1 MWHRHAGLLEFHCVV
16 STFIWSHLL
25 PLNLFKRLN
34 VSGNETGLSGQITTS
49 KEYHS
54 SPTIEQKKDVY
65 RALFAQ
71 FYRLSGIFAHP
82 VGTGSTSNN
91 SRSWIPF
98 LMGSLRIQSEQGPTS
113 NNFRSW
119 TQVLLASLATNSQL
133 FVDTLVTLHRDC
145 QIWCGA
151 FGGASSWV
159 DRVSQICKY
168 FEQILVLFVTVC
180 RCETM
185 VYVYIYSF
193 VRNCVWMKR
202 SHPNPKP
209 E

>member
-34 VSGNETGLSGQITTS
+34 VSGNEAGLSGQITTS

-91 SRSWIPF
+91 SSHTTQRSMMLIM
-98 LMGSLRIQSEQGPTS
+98 LK
-113 NNFRSW
+113 
-119 TQVLLASLATNSQL
+119 A
-133 FVDTLVTLHRDC
+133 
-145 QIWCGA
+145 
-151 FGGASSWV
+151 
-159 DRVSQICKY
+159 
-168 FEQILVLFVTVC
+168 VTVMMMPTKEKIQAAVTTNLMLIMLKPSPSC
-180 RCETM
+180 RC
-185 VYVYIYSF
+185 
-193 VRNCVWMKR
+193 KR
-202 SHPNPKP
+202 RKKSNQLQ
-209 E
+209 

>member
-98 LMGSLRIQSEQGPTS
+98 LMGSLHIQSEQGPTS

-133 FVDTLVTLHRDC
+133 FVRYQYQTLWMLATVVSPVLRRTL
-145 QIWCGA
+145 
-151 FGGASSWV
+151 
-159 DRVSQICKY
+159 
-168 FEQILVLFVTVC
+168 
-180 RCETM
+180 
-185 VYVYIYSF
+185 YIFMYEMMLIKSKNF
-193 VRNCVWMKR
+193 LR
-202 SHPNPKP
+202 
-209 E
+209 